1 MQNGLPPEADV
12 ILRPA
17 RAGDE
22 SGIVALILPIQAG
35 EFGFSITAADQPDL
49 ADIDGFYRRGRGG
62 FWVADDGG
70 RIVGTIALRDLGDGQ
85 GALRKMFVAASHRGA
100 SHRGSSH
107 RGSSD
112 RGLGDGIAQRLLDI
126 LVQHAAANGFSVI
139 VLGTTDRFVAAHRF
153 YEKNGFATVDAGDL
167 PAGFP

>member
-1 MQNGLPPEADV
+1 M
-12 ILRPA
+12 
-17 RAGDE
+17 
-22 SGIVALILPIQAG
+22 PIQAG

>member
-1 MQNGLPPEADV
+1 M
-12 ILRPA
+12 LRPA

>member
-1 MQNGLPPEADV
+1 MPPEADV

-100 SHRGSSH
+100 SDRGS
-107 RGSSD
+107 
-112 RGLGDGIAQRLLDI
+112 GDGIAQRLLDI

-139 VLGTTDRFVAAHRF
+139 VLGTTDRFLAAHRF
-153 YEKNGFATVDAGDL
+153 YEKNGFATIDAGDL
-167 PAGFP
+167 PAGFPRMDLDTRFYRRTI